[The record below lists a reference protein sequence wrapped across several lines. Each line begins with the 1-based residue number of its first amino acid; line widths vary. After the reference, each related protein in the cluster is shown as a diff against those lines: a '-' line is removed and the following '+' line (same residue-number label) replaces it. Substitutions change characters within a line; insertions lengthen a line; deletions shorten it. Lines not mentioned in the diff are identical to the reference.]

1 MTRFTIQ
8 VPVLVVYRDSGYPTV
23 HSGRHVEVHVE
34 ADYESEAVNLLQAAL
49 QAMIDRG
56 TE

>member
-8 VPVLVVYRDSGYPTV
+8 VPVLVVYGDSGYPSV
-23 HSGRHVEVHVE
+23 HGDLNVEVHVE
-34 ADYESEAVNLLQAAL
+34 AVYESEAVNLLQAAL